1 MTFDFYKTR
10 EEVARAFGA
19 AADAVRKEKEE
30 KSGKDY
36 RVISEHV
43 KKQLR
48 SAIWDEEDSQ
58 EPISRNL
65 VFLFNLYAE
74 AFDAKEAARELDKR
88 LFFYLVCYV
97 MDEITARLELE
108 TDRLSADFLFYTLR
122 AMTANRRSSEE
133 YQRGER
139 LRQKIEKE
147 KKEGGESNEL

>member
-1 MTFDFYKTR
+1 MTFDYYKNR
-10 EEVARAFGA
+10 ETLAAAFNE

-48 SAIWDEEDSQ
+48 RAIWEEEDSP

-65 VFLFNLYAE
+65 VFLFNLYAD
-74 AFDAKEAARELDKR
+74 AFDAKEATRTFDKR

-147 KKEGGESNEL
+147 EKEGGTE